1 MSSRIDQLGRRRFLR
16 GVGACITLP
25 SLRSMAVG
33 AEKNKPG
40 TTTTGAPLRTAY
52 LYAPNGVIVDKWR
65 PEGFGKDFKFNESM
79 KSLEGFREDIQI
91 LKGFDQ
97 LNGSP
102 GRDGAGDHARA
113 NATFLTGA
121 RPLRTSGANIKV
133 GISADQLAA
142 NFLAKETRL
151 SSLELTCERVRN
163 SGSCDAGYSCA
174 YQYNIS
180 WRSENKPM
188 SPESNPRAIFE
199 RIYGVGSREEQ
210 AASLEQRRAEKRS
223 ILDFVRDSAKKM
235 EGTLDRTD
243 REKLDEY
250 LTGIRE
256 VEKNIERAEKLGP
269 PPDPGRSAPES
280 GVPRNYREHIR
291 ILFDM
296 MVLAFKSDSTRVA
309 SFLIGHDGSNRSF
322 KDIGVSSGHHDLS
335 HHGNNQE
342 KMDQVSL
349 IDRFYVEEFSY
360 FLNRMNEAKDFD
372 GHSLLHNSMVVW
384 GSGLSDGNQHSHR
397 DLPIILAGHAGG
409 KFKPGR
415 HIDVGAK
422 PLNNLFVRMLD
433 EIGLPSA
440 QFGDSTGSEIR
451 V

>member
-243 REKLDEY
+243 REKLDE
-250 LTGIRE
+250 
-256 VEKNIERAEKLGP
+256 
-269 PPDPGRSAPES
+269 
-280 GVPRNYREHIR
+280 
-291 ILFDM
+291 
-296 MVLAFKSDSTRVA
+296 
-309 SFLIGHDGSNRSF
+309 
-322 KDIGVSSGHHDLS
+322 
-335 HHGNNQE
+335 
-342 KMDQVSL
+342 
-349 IDRFYVEEFSY
+349 
-360 FLNRMNEAKDFD
+360 
-372 GHSLLHNSMVVW
+372 
-384 GSGLSDGNQHSHR
+384 
-397 DLPIILAGHAGG
+397 
-409 KFKPGR
+409 
-415 HIDVGAK
+415 
-422 PLNNLFVRMLD
+422 
-433 EIGLPSA
+433 
-440 QFGDSTGSEIR
+440 
-451 V
+451 

>member
-1 MSSRIDQLGRRRFLR
+1 MSSRIEQIGRRRFLR
-16 GVGACITLP
+16 GIGASVTLP
-25 SLRSMAVG
+25 SMSSMAIETEDV
-33 AEKNKPG
+33 KKG
-40 TTTTGAPLRTAY
+40 TTATGAPLRTAY
-52 LYAPNGVIVDKWR
+52 LYAPNGVILDKWR
-65 PEGFGKDFKFNESM
+65 PEGFGTDFHLNQSM
-79 KSLEGFREDIQI
+79 KPLEGFRNDLQI
-91 LKGFDQ
+91 IKGFDQ

-121 RPLRTSGANIKV
+121 RPLRTSGANIRV

-151 SSLELTCERVRN
+151 SSLELSCERVRN

-180 WRSENKPM
+180 WRSANKPM
-188 SPESNPRAIFE
+188 SPESNPRLVFE
-199 RIYGVGSREEQ
+199 RLYGVGTAEEQ
-210 AASLEQRRAEKRS
+210 SANLEQRRAEKRS
-223 ILDFVRDSAKKM
+223 ILDFVRDSARKM
-235 EGTLDRTD
+235 ENSLDRTD
-243 REKLDEY
+243 KEKLDEY

-269 PPDPGRSAPES
+269 PPAPGRVAPEH

-296 MVLAFKSDSTRVA
+296 MILAFKSDSTRVA

-349 IDRFYVEEFSY
+349 IDRFYIEEFAY
-360 FLNRMNEAKDFD
+360 FLEQMSAAKDID
-372 GHSLLHNSMVVW
+372 GRSLLHNSMIVW
-384 GSGLSDGNQHSHR
+384 GSGLSDGNQHSHK

-409 KFKPGR
+409 KFQTGR
-415 HIDVGAK
+415 HFDVGAK
-422 PLNNLFVRMLD
+422 PLNNLFVRML
-433 EIGLPSA
+433 EEVGLPKA
-440 QFGDSTGSEIR
+440 QFGDSTGSENR